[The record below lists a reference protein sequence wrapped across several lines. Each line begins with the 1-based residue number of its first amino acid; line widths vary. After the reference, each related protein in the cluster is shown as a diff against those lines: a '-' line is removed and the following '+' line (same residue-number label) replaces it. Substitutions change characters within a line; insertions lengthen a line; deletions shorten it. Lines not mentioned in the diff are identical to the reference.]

1 MPESEKPKQNA
12 SAAQTAPTP
21 FQKFQALA
29 SALVKVSPSE
39 LEKKLKQDKT
49 AQKNRPHKQ

>member
-1 MPESEKPKQNA
+1 MPESEKRKQNA
-12 SAAQTAPTP
+12 SGGQPATTP

-39 LEKKLKQDKT
+39 LEQKPKKRDAKKS
-49 AQKNRPHKQ
+49 ASS